1 LKKIL
6 PILVLVSCLAPAM
19 VIAQKK
25 PAPKTRKATPAPTPA
40 PTPAGISNLDA
51 ANKVAD
57 QLKLVSR
64 FIFVY
69 GKIAN
74 GLELAADQAKRGES
88 SPTITA
94 RNEQVKLSTVN
105 NIAALKE
112 GIDKVGTELKAN
124 DRLQVQYLKLT
135 SASDAVANAQQ
146 LAGAGNFDE
155 AGKALVVAVEKLTET
170 IISLR

>member
-1 LKKIL
+1 MKKFL
-6 PILVLVSCLAPAM
+6 PILVLASCLAPAF

-25 PAPKTRKATPAPTPA
+25 PAPKPRKAAPTPT

-51 ANKVAD
+51 SNKVAD

-74 GLELAADQAKRGES
+74 GLELAADQAKRGET
-88 SPTITA
+88 SPAIA
-94 RNEQVKLSTVN
+94 ERNQKVKDSTVA

-112 GIDKVGTELKAN
+112 GIDKVGLELKAS

-135 SASDAVANAQQ
+135 SASDAIANAQQ
-146 LAGAGNFDE
+146 LATAGNFDE
-155 AGKALVVAVEKLTET
+155 AGKALVLSIEKLTET

>member
-1 LKKIL
+1 
-6 PILVLVSCLAPAM
+6 
-19 VIAQKK
+19 
-25 PAPKTRKATPAPTPA
+25 
-40 PTPAGISNLDA
+40 
-51 ANKVAD
+51 VAD

-74 GLELAADQAKRGES
+74 GLELAADQAKRGEV
-88 SPTITA
+88 SPAITE
-94 RNEQVKLSTVN
+94 RNQKVKDSTVA

-112 GIDKVGTELKAN
+112 GIDKVGLELKAN

-135 SASDAVANAQQ
+135 SASDAVASAQQ
-146 LAGAGNFDE
+146 LASNGSFDE
-155 AGKALVVAVEKLTET
+155 AGKALVLAVEKLTET

>member
-1 LKKIL
+1 MKKFL
-6 PILVLVSCLAPAM
+6 PILVLVSCLAPAL

-25 PAPKTRKATPAPTPA
+25 PAPKTRKTAPTPT

-57 QLKLVSR
+57 QLKLVSK

-74 GLELAADQAKRGES
+74 GLELAADQAKRGET
-88 SPTITA
+88 SPAITE
-94 RNEQVKLSTVN
+94 RNQKVKDSTVA

-112 GIDKVGTELKAN
+112 GIDKVGLELKAN

-146 LAGAGNFDE
+146 LAVAGNFDE
-155 AGKALVVAVEKLTET
+155 AGRALVVAIEKLTDT